1 LLLLDEIQCGLGRTG
16 RHFAYQHYGVL
27 PDVVTV
33 AKPLAAGLPL
43 GAVLTTER
51 VAKCMHPGMHGT
63 TFGGGPLACAVAIEF
78 LREEQRL
85 LKHVATV
92 GDYFHAALQG
102 LDRKHSSI
110 QDVRGAG
117 LMQAIELDSADLAKA
132 VVKQLLQGGI
142 IINRTHETVL
152 RFLPPYIIQKKHVD
166 EVIAAL
172 DRALGEKIGTGQRV
186 GKSEQNQKKS
196 ESTRPRRAALERE
209 AEYAHA

>member
-1 LLLLDEIQCGLGRTG
+1 
-16 RHFAYQHYGVL
+16 
-27 PDVVTV
+27 
-33 AKPLAAGLPL
+33 
-43 GAVLTTER
+43 
-51 VAKCMHPGMHGT
+51 
-63 TFGGGPLACAVAIEF
+63 
-78 LREEQRL
+78 
-85 LKHVATV
+85 
-92 GDYFHAALQG
+92 
-102 LDRKHSSI
+102 
-110 QDVRGAG
+110 
-117 LMQAIELDSADLAKA
+117 MQAIELDSADLAKA
-132 VVKQLLQGGI
+132 VVKQLLQDGI